1 MADDFEPIP
10 SIVAEVDEERRPSQ
24 TIRRTPSSAGSTA
37 GRVITAT
44 FVFVA
49 LAVALGSVIWSWQLQ
64 QQLVEASHIMERH
77 NARIME
83 LEAAI
88 ADTDEGL
95 SQNAA
100 QMAVRIKELYSEVD
114 KLWASAWRR
123 NKADIEALQTAAGNH
138 DKALKALVSAD
149 KTAIDERTQNAAMID
164 LLRKDMAKLKSV
176 ASDLERLASS
186 ASSNQSAL
194 ERTADNV
201 NKLTLQFSALSKRVE
216 GNEEWIGSIN
226 AFRRQVNT
234 TLTELQR
241 SVRELETP
249 PTAVPSP

>member
-1 MADDFEPIP
+1 MADDFEPLT
-10 SIVAEVDEERRPSQ
+10 SIVAEVDEDRRPQ
-24 TIRRTPSSAGSTA
+24 QRPRRPAASGLGA
-37 GRVITAT
+37 RIFTAT

-49 LAVALGSVIWSWQLQ
+49 LAVAVASVIWSWQLQ

-77 NARIME
+77 NERIME
-83 LEAAI
+83 LEAAL

-123 NKADIEALQTAAGNH
+123 NKADIEALQKASTNQ
-138 DKALKALVSAD
+138 DKALKALVTAD
-149 KTAIDERTQNAAMID
+149 KTAIDERAQTTAMLD
-164 LLRKDMAKLKSV
+164 LLRKDMAALKSV
-176 ASDLERLASS
+176 ASDLERLTAN
-186 ASSNQSAL
+186 ASSNQTAL
-194 ERTADNV
+194 ERTADKV
-201 NKLTLQFSALSKRVE
+201 NKLTLQFAALSKRVE

-234 TLTELQR
+234 TLSDLQR
-241 SVRELETP
+241 AVRELEAPATP
-249 PTAVPSP
+249 SSP

>member
-1 MADDFEPIP
+1 MADDFEPLT
-10 SIVAEVDEERRPSQ
+10 SIVAEADEDRRPQQHS
-24 TIRRTPSSAGSTA
+24 RRPATSGLGA
-37 GRVITAT
+37 RIFTAT

-49 LAVALGSVIWSWQLQ
+49 LAVAVASVIWSWQLQ

-77 NARIME
+77 NERIME
-83 LEAAI
+83 LEAAL

-123 NKADIEALQTAAGNH
+123 NKADIEALQKASTNQ

-149 KTAIDERTQNAAMID
+149 KTAIDERAQTTAMLD
-164 LLRKDMAKLKSV
+164 LLRKDMAALKSV
-176 ASDLERLASS
+176 ASDLERLTAN
-186 ASSNQSAL
+186 ASSNQTAL
-194 ERTADNV
+194 ERTADKV
-201 NKLTLQFSALSKRVE
+201 NKLTLQFAALSKRVE

-234 TLTELQR
+234 TLSDLQR
-241 SVRELETP
+241 AVRELEAPATP
-249 PTAVPSP
+249 SSP